1 MRLPSAL
8 VWPSANVY
16 CAGDSSECLSR
27 TDCENSGNFFSVL
40 RGCRSLHG
48 FPIAFPFSYPMNK
61 PAPLFDRAFCLG
73 LAGSRVLEQAEKLF
87 ESQSVEQVEWKSPYL
102 VGLVQGANDRFQV
115 QLNLRSTVFVENNC
129 TCLLGRK
136 GKICAHS
143 IAACLFYEAQQ
154 REAEHA
160 AGAGVAADQLTADAG
175 RQTARELQSIE
186 VNKEGEKLRILIFL
200 PPNFEAAVE
209 RNAIVVKL
217 EAATGRSIIPIQDLS
232 TATPYSVSEG
242 LKEAL
247 LMIESWCEG
256 RLAGLLELTKV
267 RLLQMLTVLQG
278 EPVVYWLK
286 KPGQPILWHKGL
298 LVGVHEFLE
307 LTEEEMAMAHPT
319 AGAERADERVMPRQG
334 VESSVRV
341 REPSRPNRRRMV
353 EAEANGLFRTTAA
366 DYPPVERS
374 DAMTDYPENRIVMDG
389 SSHFL
394 AVRLPRMDESIAP
407 LRQLLKSEGFQ
418 LEPSNRKWWLR
429 DRHKTLNFLA
439 EHLRTLRDSWRA
451 IVTDSFEAHL
461 DAIQFSEFAITTRE
475 EAGDFLLEVRL
486 SEEKD
491 ESELRRAISS
501 GKNYMEQAD
510 GSITLLDRNSVER
523 LHAMEKAVSG
533 QIDRP
538 FTPTFTKRLTT
549 AELVDVE
556 ELMDEMCEG
565 WQAPQAWQSR
575 SQALKQV
582 GALEPAPVRAEFNA
596 ILRTY
601 QCIGVAWLWHL
612 YRNELGGILADE
624 MGLGKTLQALA
635 LIECIRHTN
644 PGGYPALVVCPASL
658 VENWIREASRFA
670 PGLKT
675 GKHHGPKRAKESVV
689 LEDVDL
695 VITSYGTLR
704 QDADLMG
711 TMEWCV
717 VIGDEAQHIKNRRSQ
732 NARTLTSLRSR
743 GRFLLT
749 GTPVENS
756 LEDLLSLFSFIMP
769 GYLQKTDGKLSSE
782 DRVWQNQRQTQRAAA
797 YILRRTKK
805 EVAPE
810 LPDKI
815 EKTFFCELGSEQTR
829 FYQDTLEKTRREIF
843 ELEMG
848 GANAG
853 RVQFAAFKE
862 LLRLRQVCVDP
873 RILDENFAAA
883 ESAKL
888 AAFDEVLNECLDA
901 GSRILVFSSFVR
913 ALHLLA
919 DHLKSKGHTYCYL
932 DGSTKNRLA
941 ICDTFNEDESIPVFL
956 ISLKAGGTGLNLTG
970 ADTVVHYDPWWNPAA
985 EAQATDRAH
994 RIGQKKVVTS
1004 IKLIAAN
1011 TVEEKVV
1018 ELQAKKAE
1026 LLDEL
1031 FAQSAEANSKVGLD
1045 TIKSLLE

>member
-1 MRLPSAL
+1 
-8 VWPSANVY
+8 
-16 CAGDSSECLSR
+16 
-27 TDCENSGNFFSVL
+27 
-40 RGCRSLHG
+40 
-48 FPIAFPFSYPMNK
+48 MNK
-61 PAPLFDRAFCLG
+61 PAPLFDRSFCIE
-73 LAGSRVLEQAEKLF
+73 LAGGRVYQQAEKLF
-87 ESQSVEQVEWKSPYL
+87 ESQAVESSEWKSPFL
-102 VGLVQGANDRFQV
+102 VGVVKGAQGKCQAR
-115 QLNLRSTVFVENNC
+115 LNLRSTVFVENDC
-129 TCLLGRK
+129 SCVLGRK

-143 IAACLFYEAQQ
+143 IAVCLHYQALQ
-154 REAEHA
+154 READLSA
-160 AGAGVAADQLTADAG
+160 QAGSTMESADAVASDLD
-175 RQTARELQSIE
+175 RPELQSIQLSD
-186 VNKEGEKLRILIFL
+186 EGEKLRVLVFL
-200 PPNFEAAVE
+200 PPNLEEAAE
-209 RNAIVVKL
+209 RNAIVVKI
-217 EAATGRSIIPIQDLS
+217 EAATGRSIVPVNQLS
-232 TATPYSVSEG
+232 RDTFYSVSEG
-242 LKEAL
+242 QKEAL
-247 LMIESWCEG
+247 LLLESWCDG

-267 RLLQMLTVLQG
+267 RLVRMLSALQG
-278 EPVVYWLK
+278 EPVIYWLK
-286 KPGQPILWHKGL
+286 KPGQPILWQSGQL
-298 LVGVHEFLE
+298 QGVHQFLK
-307 LTEEEMAMAHPT
+307 LTEEEIT
-319 AGAERADERVMPRQG
+319 AAKSTENNEQSRRPDTRPQLIERPVL
-334 VESSVRV
+334 V
-341 REPSRPNRRRMV
+341 REKSKPNRRRMI
-353 EAEANGLFRTTAA
+353 ESQAGGLFRTIAA
-366 DYPPVERS
+366 DYPSVQRS
-374 DAMTDYPENRIVMDG
+374 DPMADYPENRIVVDG
-389 SSHFL
+389 SSKYL
-394 AVRLPRMDESIAP
+394 AIRLPREDDSIAP
-407 LRQLLKSEGFQ
+407 LRQLLKSEGFL

-439 EHLRTLRDSWRA
+439 EHMRSLRDSWRA
-451 IVTDSFEAHL
+451 VFTDHFENNL
-461 DAIQFSEFAITTRE
+461 KSIQFSEFEITTRE
-475 EAGDFLLEVRL
+475 ENGSFLLEVQL
-486 SEEKD
+486 TQEKD
-491 ESELRRAISS
+491 DGDLRNAINT
-501 GKNYMEQAD
+501 GKNYIDRPD
-510 GSITLLDRNSVER
+510 GRITLLDRGSVER
-523 LHAMEKAVSG
+523 LHNMEKAVSG

-538 FTPTFTKRLTT
+538 FTPTFSKRLTT

-556 ELMDEMCEG
+556 ELMDELCEG

-582 GALEPAPVRAEFNA
+582 GALEPAPVREEFNR

-635 LIECIRHTN
+635 LIECIREGN
-644 PGGYPALVVCPASL
+644 QSGYPALVVCPASL
-658 VENWIREASRFA
+658 VENWMREASRFT

-675 GKHHGPKRAKESVV
+675 LKHHGPKRAKESVV
-689 LEDVDL
+689 LEDADL

-711 TMEWCV
+711 TMDWCV

-756 LEDLLSLFSFIMP
+756 LDDLLSLFSFIMP
-769 GYLQKTDGKLSSE
+769 GYLQKSDGKLSAE
-782 DRVWQNQRQTQRAAA
+782 DRVWQNQRQSQRAAA
-797 YILRRTKK
+797 YIFRRTKK

-815 EKTFFCELGSEQTR
+815 EKTFFCELGSQQTR
-829 FYQDTLEKTRREIF
+829 FYQDTLEKTRGEIF

-848 GANAG
+848 GAHAG

-888 AAFDEVLNECLDA
+888 AAFEEVLNECLDA

-919 DHLKSKGHTYCYL
+919 EHLKSKGHRYCYL

-941 ICDTFNEDESIPVFL
+941 ICDTFNADESIPVFL